1 MASTYVLHPLV
12 QLAGMSY
19 NFGVEVRGQ
28 RDRELVGGVYRGE
41 VQKYTK
47 DYEIMKERENMK

>member
-1 MASTYVLHPLV
+1 
-12 QLAGMSY
+12 MSY